1 ARRGRWRRS
10 PSRRRQA
17 PRRCPQPRPRG
28 RPCGRAA
35 SRRRSAASAAP
46 RPPPQREDAAVH
58 LHLQRLGGAGA
69 HAADGLQVDAR
80 LHAERVQQV
89 HDVLGGDVAGGARD
103 ERAAAQA
110 AEGGVEAR
118 HAGAQAGHE
127 VGDPQ
132 AAGVVQVQHQGHAGG
147 GRADLVHQALDA
159 HRVGEPGGVGDRQ
172 LLDPGLGDAGRQP
185 HDALGRHL
193 VHPAAEGAL
202 HAAADGQAE
211 VARQGDRLQQVGLGL
226 LEPHAGGAAR
236 VGVPQV
242 PFAYADDL
250 TGAARDDAGA
260 TLSARIGPNALLEMA
275 PLAKYAVL
283 ENGHRTFFAM
293 GQNTDF
299 GRSMVEAFRAVAES
313 LGGSFVAEPVYFPF
327 ANADFRTLLTRA
339 RDSGAD
345 AIVAI
350 GLAQEMI
357 GIVLQ
362 HDELGLTQPIYAS
375 DLMADASVQEA
386 VGAPAQ
392 NTFSP
397 WYYDQGEEPRT
408 FARQGTEPGATA
420 LREAGEEL
428 LGIRPSRN
436 HALGWGTVMLL
447 KQAMERAGS

>member
-1 ARRGRWRRS
+1 VVVRDGTGAV
-10 PSRRRQA
+10 QA
-17 PRRCPQPRPRG
+17 
-28 RPCGRAA
+28 
-35 SRRRSAASAAP
+35 
-46 RPPPQREDAAVH
+46 
-58 LHLQRLGGAGA
+58 
-69 HAADGLQVDAR
+69 
-80 LHAERVQQV
+80 
-89 HDVLGGDVAGGARD
+89 
-103 ERAAAQA
+103 
-110 AEGGVEAR
+110 GVEAANR
-118 HAGAQAGHE
+118 LVVAGAQF
-127 VGDPQ
+127 
-132 AAGVVQVQHQGHAGG
+132 AGG
-147 GRADLVHQALDA
+147 SFCSSAALA
-159 HRVGEPGGVGDRQ
+159 QMPVF
-172 LLDPGLGDAGRQP
+172 A
-185 HDALGRHL
+185 AL
-193 VHPAAEGAL
+193 
-202 HAAADGQAE
+202 
-211 VARQGDRLQQVGLGL
+211 
-226 LEPHAGGAAR
+226 
-236 VGVPQV
+236 GVPQV

-313 LGGSFVAEPVYFPF
+313 LGGSFVAEPEYFPF

-386 VGAPAQ
+386 VGPLAR
-392 NTFSP
+392 NTYSP

-420 LREAGEEL
+420 LREAGEQL

-447 KQAMERAGS
+447 KQAMERAGSTDPEAVMAQVLSGEPFEMPYGDYGWLQCGQADIRVGVAAFDEQGRRVLVADRDYAEADPAVISRDDLCR

>member
-1 ARRGRWRRS
+1 MGTI
-10 PSRRRQA
+10 
-17 PRRCPQPRPRG
+17 
-28 RPCGRAA
+28 GRASPGSA
-35 SRRRSAASAAP
+35 RLRRV
-46 RPPPQREDAAVH
+46 AAV
-58 LHLQRLGGAGA
+58 LIAAALLG
-69 HAADGLQVDAR
+69 V
-80 LHAERVQQV
+80 
-89 HDVLGGDVAGGARD
+89 
-103 ERAAAQA
+103 AAAQTVVTIGFSLPLTGGA
-110 AEGGVEAR
+110 AKEGTESRVGAELAARVINEAGGFQVGGETVMVKVIFEDDECNPQAGVEAANR
-118 HAGAQAGHE
+118 LVVAGAQF
-127 VGDPQ
+127 
-132 AAGVVQVQHQGHAGG
+132 AGG
-147 GRADLVHQALDA
+147 SFCSSAALA
-159 HRVGEPGGVGDRQ
+159 QMPVF
-172 LLDPGLGDAGRQP
+172 A
-185 HDALGRHL
+185 AL
-193 VHPAAEGAL
+193 
-202 HAAADGQAE
+202 
-211 VARQGDRLQQVGLGL
+211 
-226 LEPHAGGAAR
+226 
-236 VGVPQV
+236 GVPQV

-313 LGGSFVAEPVYFPF
+313 LGGSFVAEPEYFPF

-386 VGAPAQ
+386 VGPLAR
-392 NTFSP
+392 NTYSP

-408 FARQGTEPGATA
+408 IARQGTEPGATA
-420 LREAGEEL
+420 LREAGEQL

-447 KQAMERAGS
+447 KQAMERAGSTDPEAVMAQVLSGEPFEMPYGDYGWLQCGQADIRVGVAAFDEQGRRVLVADRDYAEADPAVISRDDLCR

>member
-1 ARRGRWRRS
+1 MGTI
-10 PSRRRQA
+10 
-17 PRRCPQPRPRG
+17 
-28 RPCGRAA
+28 GRASPGSA
-35 SRRRSAASAAP
+35 RLRRV
-46 RPPPQREDAAVH
+46 AAV
-58 LHLQRLGGAGA
+58 LIAAALLG
-69 HAADGLQVDAR
+69 V
-80 LHAERVQQV
+80 
-89 HDVLGGDVAGGARD
+89 
-103 ERAAAQA
+103 AAAQTVVTIGFSLPLTGGA
-110 AEGGVEAR
+110 AKEGTESRVGAELAARVINEAGGFHVGGETVMVKVIFEDDECNPQAGVEAANR
-118 HAGAQAGHE
+118 LVVAGAQF
-127 VGDPQ
+127 
-132 AAGVVQVQHQGHAGG
+132 AGG
-147 GRADLVHQALDA
+147 SFCSSAALA
-159 HRVGEPGGVGDRQ
+159 QMPVF
-172 LLDPGLGDAGRQP
+172 A
-185 HDALGRHL
+185 AL
-193 VHPAAEGAL
+193 
-202 HAAADGQAE
+202 
-211 VARQGDRLQQVGLGL
+211 
-226 LEPHAGGAAR
+226 
-236 VGVPQV
+236 GVPQV

-313 LGGSFVAEPVYFPF
+313 LGGSFVAEPEYFPF

-386 VGAPAQ
+386 VGPLAR
-392 NTFSP
+392 NTYSP

-408 FARQGTEPGATA
+408 IARQGTEPGATA
-420 LREAGEEL
+420 LREAGEQL

-447 KQAMERAGS
+447 KQAMERAGSTDPEAVMAQVLSGEPFEMPYGDYGWLQCGQADIRVGVAAFDEQGRRVLVADRDYAEADPAVISRDDLCR

>member
-1 ARRGRWRRS
+1 M
-10 PSRRRQA
+10 
-17 PRRCPQPRPRG
+17 
-28 RPCGRAA
+28 
-35 SRRRSAASAAP
+35 
-46 RPPPQREDAAVH
+46 
-58 LHLQRLGGAGA
+58 
-69 HAADGLQVDAR
+69 
-80 LHAERVQQV
+80 
-89 HDVLGGDVAGGARD
+89 
-103 ERAAAQA
+103 
-110 AEGGVEAR
+110 
-118 HAGAQAGHE
+118 
-127 VGDPQ
+127 
-132 AAGVVQVQHQGHAGG
+132 
-147 GRADLVHQALDA
+147 
-159 HRVGEPGGVGDRQ
+159 
-172 LLDPGLGDAGRQP
+172 
-185 HDALGRHL
+185 
-193 VHPAAEGAL
+193 
-202 HAAADGQAE
+202 
-211 VARQGDRLQQVGLGL
+211 
-226 LEPHAGGAAR
+226 
-236 VGVPQV
+236 PQV

-313 LGGSFVAEPVYFPF
+313 LGGSFVAEPEYFPF

-386 VGAPAQ
+386 VGPLAR
-392 NTFSP
+392 NTYSP

-447 KQAMERAGS
+447 KQAMERAGSTDPEAVMAQVLSGEPFEMPYGDYGWLQCGQADIRVGVAAFDEQGRRVLVADRDYAEADPAVISRDDLCR